1 MGHGGTC
8 PHFYQWLGTGGTV
21 SRRTANK
28 KLTKLY
34 WPSRKRSPK
43 RLIVLLE
50 PKKWRGTTKK
60 FFFRCF
66 APNRCPPLLL
76 WTDAPPP
83 PTFKLVPAQR
93 NRGRPGGRDR
103 DKGSRDKSET
113 KRGKEEEERERGT
126 GLSGSAL
133 NKHQFS
139 GSGACIRAVN
149 ISIPHIARF
158 AIPCFGG
165 QCSYSEDSETV
176 SVWMC
181 QLL

>member
-1 MGHGGTC
+1 VEGHDQKIFF
-8 PHFYQWLGTGGTV
+8 PVLRAESV
-21 SRRTANK
+21 SPT
-28 KLTKLY
+28 
-34 WPSRKRSPK
+34 
-43 RLIVLLE
+43 
-50 PKKWRGTTKK
+50 
-60 FFFRCF
+60 F
-66 APNRCPPLLL
+66 AMDRCPP
-76 WTDAPPP
+76 TPHFQTRSGATEQGGDQ
-83 PTFKLVPAQR
+83 K
-93 NRGRPGGRDR
+93 GRDR